1 MQAEL
6 SIEEQV
12 ALIRRGTAEIISEA
26 ELAQKLET
34 SKTEKRPLRIKLGLD
49 PTAPDIHLGIAV
61 VLRKLRQFQDL
72 GHEVILIIGDF
83 TATIGDPSGKS
94 KTRPQLTAEEVKHN
108 AKTYADQYCMILD
121 EDKTR
126 VVFNSEWLDEMSFA
140 DVIRLSAQT
149 TVARIL
155 ERDDFT
161 NRLQDGASIGMH
173 ELLYPICQGY
183 DSVVLEADVEMGGT
197 DQKFNILMGR
207 DLQRAY
213 DQEPQV
219 TLLMPLLVGLDG
231 AEKMSKSLG
240 NYVGIYERASEMYA
254 KLMSISD
261 ELMSTY
267 FRAGNGRAAGRDS
280 WRLRSPVG
288 KWQCSPQDSQTAAC
302 PRDRDS
308 LPRRRCRAQAAE
320 AEFDR
325 VHRDRQLPND
335 LPEVVVPASSLTDGK
350 IWIAHL
356 MQQAGFAQS
365 SSDARRL
372 VQQGGVRLDGDR
384 ITDPG
389 LEVALA
395 GRHHPASWQTA
406 VRKATRLML
415 FAVGC

>member
-1 MQAEL
+1 MHAEL
-6 SIEEQV
+6 SIDEQV
-12 ALIRRGTAEIISEA
+12 ALIRRGTAEIISEV

-34 SKTEKRPLRIKLGLD
+34 ARTQQRPLRIKLGLD

-72 GHEVILIIGDF
+72 GHEVILIIGNF

-94 KTRPQLTAEEVKHN
+94 KTRPQLTADEVKRN

-121 EDKTR
+121 ESKTR
-126 VVFNSEWLDEMSFA
+126 VVFNGEWLDKMSFA

-161 NRLQDGASIGMH
+161 NRLQAGAAIGMH

-213 DQEPQV
+213 GQEPQV
-219 TLLMPLLVGLDG
+219 TLLMPLLVGIDG
-231 AEKMSKSLG
+231 VEKMSKSLG
-240 NYVGIYERASEMYA
+240 NYVGIYEPPSEMYA
-254 KLMSISD
+254 KLMSIPD

-267 FRAGNGRAAGRDS
+267 FELATDVPLDEIRTLETQLASRNLHPKTAKQRLAREIVTIYHNTDAAH
-280 WRLRSPVG
+280 
-288 KWQCSPQDSQTAAC
+288 
-302 PRDRDS
+302 
-308 LPRRRCRAQAAE
+308 AAE

-325 VHRDRQLPND
+325 VHRDRQLPDD
-335 LPEVVVPASSLTDGK
+335 LPEVVIPAASLTDGR

-356 MQQAGFAQS
+356 MQQAGFAKS

-372 VQQGGVRLDGDR
+372 VQQGGVHLDGDR
-384 ITDPG
+384 ITDPA
-389 LEVALA
+389 LEVSLQ
-395 GRHHPASWQTA
+395 GETILQVGKR
-406 VRKATRLML
+406 R
-415 FAVGC
+415 FAKLII

>member
-1 MQAEL
+1 VHAEL
-6 SIEEQV
+6 SIDEQV
-12 ALIRRGTAEIISEA
+12 ALIRRGTAEIISEV

-34 SKTEKRPLRIKLGLD
+34 ARTQQRPLRIKLGLD

-72 GHEVILIIGDF
+72 GHEVILIIGNF

-94 KTRPQLTAEEVKHN
+94 KTRPQLTADEVKRN

-121 EDKTR
+121 EAKTR
-126 VVFNSEWLDEMSFA
+126 VVFNGEWLDKMSFA

-161 NRLQDGASIGMH
+161 NRLQAGAAIGMH

-207 DLQRAY
+207 DLQRAHGQ
-213 DQEPQV
+213 DPQV

-231 AEKMSKSLG
+231 VEKMSKSLG
-240 NYVGIYERASEMYA
+240 NYVGIYEPPSEMYA
-254 KLMSISD
+254 KLMSIPD

-267 FRAGNGRAAGRDS
+267 FELATDVPLDEIRTFEAQLASGTVHPKTVKQRLAREIVTIYHNADAAR
-280 WRLRSPVG
+280 
-288 KWQCSPQDSQTAAC
+288 
-302 PRDRDS
+302 
-308 LPRRRCRAQAAE
+308 AAE

-325 VHRDRQLPND
+325 VHRDRQLPDD
-335 LPEVVVPASSLTDGK
+335 LPEVVIPASSLTDGK

-384 ITDPG
+384 ITDP
-389 LEVALA
+389 ALKVSLQ
-395 GRHHPASWQTA
+395 GEA
-406 VRKATRLML
+406 VLQVGKRR
-415 FAVGC
+415 FAKVII

>member
-1 MQAEL
+1 MHTEL

-34 SKTEKRPLRIKLGLD
+34 AKTQQRPLRIKLGLD

-61 VLRKLRQFQDL
+61 VLHKLRQFQDL

-94 KTRPQLTAEEVKHN
+94 KTRPQLTAEEVKRN
-108 AKTYADQYCMILD
+108 AKTYSDQYCMILD

-126 VVFNSEWLDEMSFA
+126 VVFNSEWLDKMSFA
-140 DVIRLSAQT
+140 DVIKLSAQT

-161 NRLQDGASIGMH
+161 NRIQVGASIGMH

-183 DSVVLEADVEMGGT
+183 DSVVLEADIEMGGT

-207 DLQRAY
+207 DLQRAHG
-213 DQEPQV
+213 QEPQV

-231 AEKMSKSLG
+231 VKKMSKSLG
-240 NYVGIYERASEMYA
+240 NYVGIYEPPAEMYA
-254 KLMSISD
+254 KLMSLPD
-261 ELMSTY
+261 ELMFTY
-267 FRAGNGRAAGRDS
+267 FELATAVPLDEVRTLEAQLASGTLHPKTVKQQLAREIVTIYRNSDAAH
-280 WRLRSPVG
+280 
-288 KWQCSPQDSQTAAC
+288 T
-302 PRDRDS
+302 
-308 LPRRRCRAQAAE
+308 AE

-325 VHRDRQLPND
+325 VHRDRQLPDD
-335 LPEVVVPASSLTDGK
+335 LPEVVIPPSSLTDGK
-350 IWIAHL
+350 IWIVDL
-356 MQQAGFAQS
+356 MQQAGLAKS

-372 VQQGGVRLDGDR
+372 IQQGGVRLNGDR
-384 ITDPG
+384 IKDPV
-389 LEVALA
+389 LEVSLRGGAILQV
-395 GRHHPASWQTA
+395 GKR
-406 VRKATRLML
+406 R
-415 FAVGC
+415 FAKLTI

>member
-1 MQAEL
+1 MHTEL

-12 ALIRRGTAEIISEA
+12 ALIRRGTAEMISEA
-26 ELAQKLET
+26 ELAQKLAT
-34 SKTEKRPLRIKLGLD
+34 ARTQGRPLRIKLGLD

-94 KTRPQLTAEEVKHN
+94 KTRPQLTTEEVKRN

-121 EDKTR
+121 EDRTR
-126 VVFNSEWLDEMSFA
+126 VVFNSEWLDKMSFS

-161 NRLQDGASIGMH
+161 NRLQEGASIGMH

-183 DSVVLEADVEMGGT
+183 DSVVLEADIEMGGT

-207 DLQRAY
+207 DLQRAHG
-213 DQEPQV
+213 QEPQV

-231 AEKMSKSLG
+231 VEKMSKSLG
-240 NYVGIYERASEMYA
+240 NYVGIYEPPAEMYA
-254 KLMSISD
+254 KLMSIPD

-267 FRAGNGRAAGRDS
+267 FELATDVPLDEIRKFQAQLASGSLHPKTVKGQLAREIVTIYHNSDAAH
-280 WRLRSPVG
+280 
-288 KWQCSPQDSQTAAC
+288 T
-302 PRDRDS
+302 
-308 LPRRRCRAQAAE
+308 AE

-325 VHRDRQLPND
+325 VHRDRQLPED
-335 LPEVVVPASSLTDGK
+335 LPEVIIPPSSLTDGK
-350 IWIAHL
+350 VWIAHL
-356 MQQAGFAQS
+356 IQQAGFAKS
-365 SSDARRL
+365 SSEARRL
-372 VQQGGVRLDGDR
+372 VQQGGVRLNGDK
-384 ITDPG
+384 ITDPA
-389 LEVALA
+389 LEVSLRDETILQV
-395 GRHHPASWQTA
+395 GKR
-406 VRKATRLML
+406 R
-415 FAVGC
+415 FAKLII

>member
-12 ALIRRGTAEIISEA
+12 GLIRRGTAEIISET

-34 SKTEKRPLRIKLGLD
+34 AKTEKRPLRIKLGLD

-108 AKTYADQYCMILD
+108 AKTYAAQYCMILD

-213 DQEPQV
+213 GQEPQV

-240 NYVGIYERASEMYA
+240 NYVGIYEPASEMYA
-254 KLMSISD
+254 KLMSIPD

-267 FRAGNGRAAGRDS
+267 FELATDVPLDEIRAFEVQLASGS
-280 WRLRSPVG
+280 VHPKTVKQRLAREIVTIYH
-288 KWQCSPQDSQTAAC
+288 DADA
-302 PRDRDS
+302 
-308 LPRRRCRAQAAE
+308 AQAAE

-325 VHRDRQLPND
+325 VHRDRQLPDD
-335 LPEVVVPASSLTDGK
+335 LPEVVIPASSLTDGK

-356 MQQAGFAQS
+356 MQQAGFAKS

-384 ITDPG
+384 ITDPA
-389 LEVALA
+389 LEVALR
-395 GRHHPASWQTA
+395 GDTILQVGKR
-406 VRKATRLML
+406 R
-415 FAVGC
+415 FAKLLV

>member
-1 MQAEL
+1 VYAEL
-6 SIEEQV
+6 SIDEQV
-12 ALIRRGTAEIISEA
+12 ALIRRGTAEIISEV

-34 SKTEKRPLRIKLGLD
+34 ARTQQRPLRIKLGLD

-72 GHEVILIIGDF
+72 GHEVILIIGNF

-94 KTRPQLTAEEVKHN
+94 KTRPQLTADEVKRN

-121 EDKTR
+121 EAKTR
-126 VVFNSEWLDEMSFA
+126 VVFNGEWLDKMSFA

-161 NRLQDGASIGMH
+161 NRLQAGAAIGMH

-240 NYVGIYERASEMYA
+240 NYVGIYEPPSEMYA

-267 FRAGNGRAAGRDS
+267 FELATDVPLDEIRTFEAQLASGTVHPKTVKQRLAREIVTIYHNADAAR
-280 WRLRSPVG
+280 
-288 KWQCSPQDSQTAAC
+288 
-302 PRDRDS
+302 
-308 LPRRRCRAQAAE
+308 AAE

-325 VHRDRQLPND
+325 VHRDRQLPDD
-335 LPEVVVPASSLTDGK
+335 LPEVVIPASSLTDGK

-384 ITDPG
+384 ITDPA
-389 LEVALA
+389 LEVSLQ
-395 GRHHPASWQTA
+395 GETILQVGKR
-406 VRKATRLML
+406 R
-415 FAVGC
+415 FAKLII

>member
-6 SIEEQV
+6 SIDEQV
-12 ALIRRGTAEIISEA
+12 ALIRRGTAEIISEG

-34 SKTEKRPLRIKLGLD
+34 ARTQKRPLRIKLGLD

-94 KTRPQLTAEEVKHN
+94 KTRPQLTAEEVKLN

-126 VVFNSEWLDEMSFA
+126 VVFNGEWLDEMSFA

-161 NRLQDGASIGMH
+161 QRLQAGASVGMH

-213 DQEPQV
+213 GQEPQV

-240 NYVGIYERASEMYA
+240 NYVGIYEPPSEMYA

-261 ELMSTY
+261 ELMFTY
-267 FRAGNGRAAGRDS
+267 FELATDVPLDEIREFEEQLASGGIHPKTVKQ
-280 WRLRSPVG
+280 RLAREIVTIYHNA
-288 KWQCSPQDSQTAAC
+288 DA
-302 PRDRDS
+302 
-308 LPRRRCRAQAAE
+308 AQAAE

-325 VHRDRQLPND
+325 VHRDRQLPDD
-335 LPEVVVPASSLTDGK
+335 LPEVVIPASSLTDGK

-356 MQQAGFAQS
+356 MQQAGFAKS

-384 ITDPG
+384 ITDPA
-389 LEVALA
+389 LEVFLQ
-395 GRHHPASWQTA
+395 GETILQVGKR
-406 VRKATRLML
+406 R
-415 FAVGC
+415 FAKVKI

>member
-1 MQAEL
+1 MHAEL
-6 SIEEQV
+6 SIDEQV
-12 ALIRRGTAEIISEA
+12 ALIRRGTAEIISEV

-34 SKTEKRPLRIKLGLD
+34 ARTQQRPLRIKLGLD

-72 GHEVILIIGDF
+72 GHEVILIIGNF

-94 KTRPQLTAEEVKHN
+94 KTRPQLTADEVKRN

-121 EDKTR
+121 EAKTR
-126 VVFNSEWLDEMSFA
+126 VVFNGEWLDKMSFA

-161 NRLQDGASIGMH
+161 NRLQAGAAIGMH

-213 DQEPQV
+213 GQEPQV
-219 TLLMPLLVGLDG
+219 TLLMPLLVGIDG
-231 AEKMSKSLG
+231 VKKMSKSLG
-240 NYVGIYERASEMYA
+240 NYVGIYEPPSEMYA
-254 KLMSISD
+254 KLMSIPD

-267 FRAGNGRAAGRDS
+267 FELATDVPLDEIRTLETQLASGNLHPKTAKQRLAREIVTIYHNTDAAHR
-280 WRLRSPVG
+280 
-288 KWQCSPQDSQTAAC
+288 
-302 PRDRDS
+302 
-308 LPRRRCRAQAAE
+308 AE

-325 VHRDRQLPND
+325 VHRDRQLPDD
-335 LPEVVVPASSLTDGK
+335 LPEVVIPAASLTDGR

-356 MQQAGFAQS
+356 MQQAGFAKS

-384 ITDPG
+384 ITDPA
-389 LEVALA
+389 LEVSLQ
-395 GRHHPASWQTA
+395 GETILQVGKR
-406 VRKATRLML
+406 R
-415 FAVGC
+415 FAKLII